1 MADLAIGAT
10 SGDLTASRYSLSL
23 TLSLISALLA
33 GHIDVRR
40 CLAIPVD
47 GLSRT
52 LPMRQR

>member
-10 SGDLTASRYSLSL
+10 SGDLTASHYSLSL

-33 GHIDVRR
+33 VTSTFAVALRYI
-40 CLAIPVD
+40 D